1 VEIRFILPL
10 QKKQTEEVME
20 ANQRSIKELRSG
32 LSSSDTSILIQT
44 LQEVKS
50 SGSPVL
56 IPELTGLLRRTKSQ
70 EIRDHIIDILNNLK
84 YQSSADELVKEL
96 RKEDEPD
103 VISYLIAACWKNGLD
118 FSSYIDDFIEAFI
131 RFDYI
136 IALDALTVIENATRN
151 LERAATTTRINR
163 LKQHID
169 QMEENKRVLLLELI
183 HVLKNK
189 VTQ

>member
-1 VEIRFILPL
+1 
-10 QKKQTEEVME
+10 ME
-20 ANQRSIKELRSG
+20 ANQHSIKELRSG
-32 LSSSDTSILIQT
+32 LSSSDVHILIQT

-56 IPELTGLLRRTKSQ
+56 IPELVGLLRRTNSQ
-70 EIRDHIIDILNNLK
+70 EIRDHVTDILNNLK
-84 YQSSADELVKEL
+84 YQSSADEMVKEL
-96 RKEDEPD
+96 RKEEEPD
-103 VISYLIAACWKNGLD
+103 VASYLIAACWKNGLD

-151 LERAATTTRINR
+151 LERATTTTRINR

-169 QMEENKRVLLLELI
+169 QMEENKRALVLELI
-183 HVLKNK
+183 HVLENK
-189 VTQ
+189 VNQ

>member
-10 QKKQTEEVME
+10 QKKQTGEVME

>member
-1 VEIRFILPL
+1 M
-10 QKKQTEEVME
+10 EE
-20 ANQRSIKELRSG
+20 NQRTIKELRSG

-50 SGSPVL
+50 AGSSVL
-56 IPELTGLLRRTKSQ
+56 IPELVGLLRRTNSQ
-70 EIRDHIIDILNNLK
+70 EIRDHVTDILNHLK
-84 YQSSADELVKEL
+84 NQSSADELVKEL

-103 VISYLIAACWKNGLD
+103 VVSYLIAACWKNGLD
-118 FSSYIDDFIEAFI
+118 YSAYIDDFIQAFI
-131 RFDYI
+131 LFDYI

-163 LKQHID
+163 LKQQME
-169 QMEENKRVLLLELI
+169 QMEENKRVLVMELI